1 MGHVPQVSTPKLRR
15 RKIVLPTTPGP
26 SSPVSY
32 SLPQTPSPSK
42 RRRLLPLTGDDESF
56 DNADNTYIGTD
67 EENQPVETGKSK
79 ERGKEKEKEKPVAET
94 KKSTPGESTGEDSLT
109 AEKNLGFVTE
119 ELQALLPRRPAGRPA
134 SKQST
139 KRSTNEPTR
148 GRKRSTVPQKRP
160 RSKSQ
165 TNRKP
170 RSKATK
176 REESVALD
184 DADEEV

>member
-109 AEKNLGFVTE
+109 AEKNLGFMTE

-139 KRSTNEPTR
+139 KRTTNEPTR